1 MNFKNCIDALGK
13 VGQKYN
19 NIKARDFRKP
29 VIFLAIY
36 LHNQI

>member
-1 MNFKNCIDALGK
+1 MNFKNCIGALDK
-13 VGQKYN
+13 VGQKR

-29 VIFLAIY
+29 VIFLAMY